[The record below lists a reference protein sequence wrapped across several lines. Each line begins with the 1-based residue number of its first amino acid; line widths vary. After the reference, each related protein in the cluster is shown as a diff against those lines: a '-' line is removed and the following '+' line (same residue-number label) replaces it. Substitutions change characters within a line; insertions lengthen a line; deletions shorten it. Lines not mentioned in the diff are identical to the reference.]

1 MLYKV
6 WGVDFLKEM
15 IELTPLLASRTW
27 FMMTDLAFSVLVF

>member
-6 WGVDFLKEM
+6 KGVDFLNEI

-27 FMMTDLAFSVLVF
+27 FMMTDLAFLVVVF